1 MSLNN
6 GIQITQQSHHWSH
19 KATWI
24 SGVIVASSVF
34 INIAVSPGLTI
45 ADRFDSAN
53 YTIQFGNFNITSGEK
68 SSVNYNVTD
77 TVGQTGAGPYGGLGT
92 SSYVI
97 GGGFQYIYPLR
108 DFEFSLSSLAI
119 DMGTLLPGAPS
130 TKNHTM
136 TVTTRGAGGY
146 VVYALADHSLR
157 HSDGTTTI
165 PATTCDA
172 GTCTISTAQL
182 WTNANIP
189 GFGFNMTGQDI
200 PADFS
205 TSSYFRPF
213 ADKSLSQAM
222 QSVMTSANLAIDH
235 VATVTYKAGVSGS
248 QAAGSYT
255 TTVNYIAVPA
265 Y

>member
-1 MSLNN
+1 MQPSRHWLSLTPLF
-6 GIQITQQSHHWSH
+6 I
-19 KATWI
+19 
-24 SGVIVASSVF
+24 GVLVASALSITVAF
-34 INIAVSPGLTI
+34 SPGVTY

-77 TVGQTGAGPYGGLGT
+77 TVGQTGAGPYGSMGT

-119 DMGTLLPGAPS
+119 DLETLLPGAPS

-146 VVYALADHSLR
+146 KVYALADHSLR

-182 WTNANIP
+182 WTNVNIP
-189 GFGFNMTGQDI
+189 GFGFNMSGTDI

-205 TSSYFRPF
+205 TTSFFRPF
-213 ADKSLSQAM
+213 ADKSLAQTM
-222 QSVMTSANLAIDH
+222 QIVMSSANLAIDH